1 MTATKY
7 YVVEGDET
15 SEYHTDPNRAEEA
28 AAQVVDDWEGEGD
41 LPRPK
46 IVEIANMPWAEYEA
60 LAVLAQLPCIGR
72 GVVCTDCPQAET
84 CPVAKGVR

>member
-46 IVEIANMPWAEYEA
+46 IAEMAIMPWSEYEA
-60 LAVLAQLPCIGR
+60 MLAVC
-72 GVVCTDCPQAET
+72 ET
-84 CPVAKGVR
+84 ARTLIDEADADDAKRPV